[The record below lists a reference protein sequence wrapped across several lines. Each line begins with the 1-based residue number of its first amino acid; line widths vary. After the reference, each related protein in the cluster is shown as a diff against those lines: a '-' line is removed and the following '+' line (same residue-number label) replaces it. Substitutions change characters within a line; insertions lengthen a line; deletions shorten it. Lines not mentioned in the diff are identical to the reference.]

1 MVLIHREWYGRGWEE
16 RSHCKLLQKDQSCQT
31 FFFFPLRIGF
41 YIFTAFITIF
51 WAALLQVGAD
61 EKGSAQVLVLDLNI
75 SDISSPVISQP
86 LVVSGDATC
95 LLD

>member
-1 MVLIHREWYGRGWEE
+1 MGR
-16 RSHCKLLQKDQSCQT
+16 KMPLQVATKN
-31 FFFFPLRIGF
+31 FFPLRVGF
-41 YIFTAFITIF
+41 YIVTAFITIF

-61 EKGSAQVLVLDLNI
+61 EKGSAQVLDLNI
-75 SDISSPVISQP
+75 SDISSPFISRP